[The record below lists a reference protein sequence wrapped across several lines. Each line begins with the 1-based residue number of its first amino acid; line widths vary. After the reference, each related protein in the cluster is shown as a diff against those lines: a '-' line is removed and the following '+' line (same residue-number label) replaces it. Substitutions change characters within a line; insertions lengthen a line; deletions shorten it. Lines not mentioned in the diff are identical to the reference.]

1 MTTDFTSGLFL
12 GLTHA
17 GECGPGP
24 LTTGTPAALREVA
37 GSRTL
42 AREVALAHGA
52 ERGLLAR
59 SSLHALVDVLLT
71 VSRGGGQVLLDEHA
85 YPISHWAAAVARAK
99 GATVHTFRH
108 HDAADAR
115 RRLARRPGRPGSPG
129 SPVVL
134 TDGWCG
140 GCLRPAPLADLLA
153 VARGVGGVLV
163 VDDSPAAGVLG
174 RRTTTN
180 RLFGVGGAGT
190 PAWLGVAGSELVW
203 VASTAKGLG
212 APLAVLT
219 GPARVLDRV
228 AAAGPART
236 HASPP
241 SRCDVAALGS
251 AWRDPTLE
259 ARRRR
264 LAGTVLRVR
273 DGLGTLGLPP
283 VGLPFPVVAVDA
295 GGRGSVVALHRR
307 LRAHGVET
315 LVVRAA
321 CRRRAQ
327 LTICL
332 RADHTDRDVA
342 ALLGAVG
349 RAAA

>member
-37 GSRTL
+37 GSRL
-42 AREVALAHGA
+42 PAREIALAHGA

-59 SSLHALVDVLLT
+59 SSLHALIDVLLT
-71 VSRGGGQVLLDEHA
+71 VTEGGGQVLVDEHA
-85 YPISHWAAAVARAK
+85 YPISHWATAVARAR
-99 GATVHTFRH
+99 GATVQTFRH
-108 HDAADAR
+108 HDARDAR
-115 RRLARRPGRPGSPG
+115 RLASRSGST
-129 SPVVL
+129 VVL

-140 GCLRPAPLADLLA
+140 GCLRPAPLGGLLA
-153 VARGVGGVLV
+153 VARGAGGVLV
-163 VDDSPAAGVLG
+163 VDDSLAAGVLG

-190 PAWLGVAGSELVW
+190 PAWLGVADAELVW

-212 APLAVLT
+212 APLAVVT

-228 AAAGPART
+228 AAEGPART

-241 SRCDVAALGS
+241 TRCDVAALRS

-273 DGLGTLGLPP
+273 DGLGTLGLRP
-283 VGLPFPVVAVDA
+283 VGLPVPVVAVDA
-295 GGRGSVVALHRR
+295 GGLGSVVALHRR
-307 LRAHGVET
+307 LRVQGVET

-321 CRRRAQ
+321 CRGRAQ

-332 RADHTDRDVA
+332 RADHTGRDVD
-342 ALLGAVG
+342 ALLTGVG